1 MAAPGHHTVESVVE
15 LGSSLLSSPPHPPLS
30 AVVTARLL
38 SLCVGL
44 RQVGRHLEGAHAPT
58 LRALLHMLAKLCRR
72 PELELAVRLRLLEVV
87 ELGTLG
93 WRPQPLL
100 ESYYRERLAML
111 GAPSDLCTLL
121 EGGGEVAREGGGEV
135 ALMARGEEGVEGRS
149 EETLVARGATLTIRS
164 TEPAALA
171 AAARV
176 LREVFAMP
184 QVGGAIVT
192 TSTISTHADG
202 PGGEEQ
208 GGDPGSGLLAPRGRP
223 AAELGRTGPHPALGH
238 RQGQG
243 GRPGGPGT
251 PGEPWAP
258 GEPGGPGR
266 HRQGQGEQQLPP
278 PSPRLARMPLWR
290 T

>member
-58 LRALLHMLAKLCRR
+58 LRALLHMLAELCRR

-93 WRPQPLL
+93 WRSQPLL

-135 ALMARGEEGVEGRS
+135 AVMARGEEGVEGRS

-176 LREVFAMP
+176 LREVFARP
-184 QVGGAIVT
+184 QMVRSRAEILALA
-192 TSTISTHADG
+192 SSPLAAA
-202 PGGEEQ
+202 P
-208 GGDPGSGLLAPRGRP
+208 PPNWAALAPTLPSVIVRGRVGDQGDQGHQWHQGNQGDQ
-223 AAELGRTGPHPALGH
+223 AATARARGSSSSLPL
-238 RQGQG
+238 
-243 GRPGGPGT
+243 
-251 PGEPWAP
+251 
-258 GEPGGPGR
+258 R
-266 HRQGQGEQQLPP
+266 H
-278 PSPRLARMPLWR
+278 A
-290 T
+290 